1 MVYRSI
7 NVPLARN
14 TTQPTKAVHLPTCLT
29 ISCYDIVSKALIVS
43 TGPSKSFPDSGNCLI
58 QQNVNEVSRC
68 EGHVVVAVSAKSR
81 GRANPFGLP
90 LVIAASLLS
99 WANILRQACDDKLA
113 TMSTEKMSPVSKDST
128 DKMSK
133 KRRREEELAQT
144 KTSETAPE
152 ADSTPAK
159 KQKKSK
165 KDRENKVKQEP
176 IEETTKADT
185 SEKKDKKKKKKNE
198 DVQDEETA
206 TQDAKPAETAE
217 TTEHDN
223 APEDAEKT
231 KKSKKK
237 KQKEDSIN
245 PTKVNGTEDSRPA
258 VSSTT
263 TSATSGKQLQSR
275 APFIQQTTS
284 FYLALS
290 PIAHQFPLEGLC
302 AEHISPLLLTYY
314 PPMKGVVL
322 SYSDPR
328 MSESPENG
336 VRIKKGKQAKTVLG
350 QSVDEYAV
358 TYVWL
363 TVDLLVFKPQKDT
376 VLEGYV
382 NLQNESILGLICY
395 NYFNAGIERSRI
407 PKDWQW
413 VEDEAPEEGDMSRK
427 GRREAAGHYVN
438 AEGSKVE
445 GKLVFKVK
453 DFEATAGAETGSGSI
468 NIYGTLLAGAED
480 AKADEDVRQ
489 SALVRGRSA
498 RR

>member
-1 MVYRSI
+1 
-7 NVPLARN
+7 
-14 TTQPTKAVHLPTCLT
+14 
-29 ISCYDIVSKALIVS
+29 
-43 TGPSKSFPDSGNCLI
+43 
-58 QQNVNEVSRC
+58 
-68 EGHVVVAVSAKSR
+68 
-81 GRANPFGLP
+81 
-90 LVIAASLLS
+90 
-99 WANILRQACDDKLA
+99 
-113 TMSTEKMSPVSKDST
+113 MSPVSKDSA

-144 KTSETAPE
+144 KASETAPE

-165 KDRENKVKQEP
+165 KDREVKVKHEVKVKQEP
-176 IEETTKADT
+176 EDETTIADI

-198 DVQDEETA
+198 GAQNEEAA
-206 TQDAKPAETAE
+206 TQDAKPAKTGE
-217 TTEHDN
+217 TTGHDN

-237 KQKEDSIN
+237 KSKEDAAI
-245 PTKVNGTEDSRPA
+245 TTAGNGTEERKPV
-258 VSSTT
+258 VSSTS
-263 TSATSGKQLQSR
+263 SAISGKKLQSR
-275 APFIQQTTS
+275 PPFVQQTTS

-322 SYSDPR
+322 SYANPR
-328 MSESPENG
+328 MSETPENG
-336 VRIKKGKQAKTVLG
+336 AQIKKGKHAKTVLG

-438 AEGSKVE
+438 AEGNKVE
-445 GKLVFKVK
+445 GKIVFKVK

-468 NIYGTLLAGAED
+468 NIYGTLLAGDED
-480 AKADEDVRQ
+480 AKADEDARQ
-489 SALVRGRSA
+489 NGLVRGRPA